1 MSFIADLANR
11 LSLLSQETVESEL
24 AAIIEQNLLRDQVL
38 AIVMN
43 FCQTGSF
50 FYLLTKDRYKFL

>member
-1 MSFIADLANR
+1 MSFIAELANR
-11 LSLLSQETVESEL
+11 LSLLSQESVESEL

-43 FCQTGSF
+43 FCQT
-50 FYLLTKDRYKFL
+50 

>member
-1 MSFIADLANR
+1 MSFIAELANR
-11 LSLLSQETVESEL
+11 LSLLSQEPVESEL

-43 FCQTGSF
+43 FCQT
-50 FYLLTKDRYKFL
+50 